1 MSKKGNPNHKEAGTP
16 EGGQF
21 TTKYDGTLI
30 RTTPVENDIQSY
42 TKNDVFGN
50 DDPKR
55 QEERIENIN
64 KALYDGGYLDKCGSE
79 LNGFESEEEAEAF
92 LNEITTNQNSRRIWL
107 SHKDLVETYVRVFKG
122 YLQRDDFHLNGDG
135 EYSATGAPRKATE
148 LLREFGWN
156 KEDVKEKL
164 MESLTADDFN
174 SSGASNSLYA
184 CNDGTVVMLF
194 TPRINATKQ
203 IVEENGVRWQ
213 KLEIDLYVKLVLNP
227 HPGGKNKSH
236 MRILSFKEAEN
247 KKCLYTNEFR
257 NGRREIE

>member
-42 TKNDVFGN
+42 TKKDIFGN
-50 DDPKR
+50 DDPER

-79 LNGFESEEEAEAF
+79 LNGFESAEEAEEF
-92 LNEITTNQNSRRIWL
+92 LTSITNNQSSRFAWEDR
-107 SHKDLVETYVRVFKG
+107 KELVETYVRVVKG
-122 YLQRDDFHLNGDG
+122 YLQKNDFHLVGDG

-148 LLREFGWN
+148 LLREFGWV
-156 KEDVKEKL
+156 KKDVREKL
-164 MESLTADDFN
+164 LESLTADDFLN
-174 SSGASNSLYA
+174 SGASYSRYT
-184 CNDGTVVMLF
+184 CNDGTVVMVF
-194 TPRINATKQ
+194 APQINATKQ
-203 IVEENGVRWQ
+203 IVGEDGRLKRQ

-227 HPGGKNKSH
+227 HPGRGQSVMNV
-236 MRILSFKEAEN
+236 LSFKEAER
-247 KKCLYTNEFR
+247 KKCLYTKKFR